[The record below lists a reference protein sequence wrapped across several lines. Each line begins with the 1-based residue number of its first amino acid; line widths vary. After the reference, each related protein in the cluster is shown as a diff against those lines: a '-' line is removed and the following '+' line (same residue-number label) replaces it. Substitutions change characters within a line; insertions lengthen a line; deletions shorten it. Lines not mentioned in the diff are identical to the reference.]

1 MQRGKLNIVLDGQW
15 GSTGKGKLCAYL
27 AEKHDVDVATCD
39 FQTNAGHTVVFD
51 DGQKVVFQQLPVSAI
66 KKDCQLL
73 INPGATVTVKKL
85 LDEIEMT
92 GCHDRLMIHP
102 NVAIVNQTALEMEQV
117 MLKRIA
123 STLKGVGA
131 TLGMKAMR
139 HPELKLAK
147 DVPELSQW
155 IGDTTEE
162 LHRYLKLGAMCM
174 GEAAQGFD
182 LSINH
187 GHVYPYCTS
196 RDITTASVLSNAGV
210 PPQLT
215 GDVYGCIRTYP
226 IRVGNH
232 VENGVVIGTSGPFYE
247 DQTEIT
253 WDELRDRSGA
263 SHTIEEITTVTKK
276 IRRVFTFSSRQFAR
290 FLRVCYPTHIFIN
303 FVNHLDASVEGMRTW
318 GELTDPVKHFVKAVE
333 ADCESMEYA
342 GLSSPRISHLGTGA
356 KQSDMVT
363 IWE

>member
-1 MQRGKLNIVLDGQW
+1 MQKGKLNVVLDGQW

-39 FQTNAGHTVVFD
+39 FQTNAGHTVVSD
-51 DGQKVVFQQLPVSAI
+51 QGEKTVFQQLPVSAI
-66 KKDCQLL
+66 KQTCKLL
-73 INPGATVTVKKL
+73 VNPGATVTLKKL
-85 LDEIEMT
+85 LDEIEMV
-92 GCHDRLMIHP
+92 GCHKRLMIHP
-102 NVAIVNQTALEMEQV
+102 HVAIVNQKALDLEQV

-139 HPELKLAK
+139 HPDLQLAK
-147 DVPELSQW
+147 DVPELAEW

-162 LHRYLKLGAMCM
+162 LHRYMKLGAMCM
-174 GEAAQGFD
+174 AEAAQGFD

-187 GHVYPYCTS
+187 GFVYPYVTS

-210 PPQLT
+210 PPQLV

-232 VENGVVIGTSGPFYE
+232 MENGVLLGTSGPYYE
-247 DQTEIT
+247 DQAEIT
-253 WDELRDRSGA
+253 WEDLKDRSG
-263 SHTIEEITTVTKK
+263 SSKSIEEITTVTKK
-276 IRRVFTFSSRQFAR
+276 VRRVFTFSSRQFLR

-303 FVNHLDASVEGMRTW
+303 FVNHLDASITGARTW
-318 GELTDPVKHFVKAVE
+318 SQMTEPVKAFVKMVE
-333 ADCESMEYA
+333 ADCSSLEYA
-342 GLSSPRISHLGTGA
+342 GLSSPIISHLGTGE